1 MYTIFLAVN
10 PAATLFSILQRQ
22 DQEIIYILYQ
32 RTPYIYVKSE
42 NQSQPTDQHFNL
54 PGHTL
59 SNIKAKI
66 LEKCKEDN
74 TTYIY
79 ILVCYNENKDYF

>member
-1 MYTIFLAVN
+1 MIGSENTI
-10 PAATLFSILQRQ
+10 
-22 DQEIIYILYQ
+22 
-32 RTPYIYVKSE
+32 YIYVKSE

-66 LEKCKEDN
+66 LEKCKEYN
-74 TTYIY
+74 TTDIY
-79 ILVCYNENKDYF
+79 ICMFQREHRLLLLHRKQSRVSIN